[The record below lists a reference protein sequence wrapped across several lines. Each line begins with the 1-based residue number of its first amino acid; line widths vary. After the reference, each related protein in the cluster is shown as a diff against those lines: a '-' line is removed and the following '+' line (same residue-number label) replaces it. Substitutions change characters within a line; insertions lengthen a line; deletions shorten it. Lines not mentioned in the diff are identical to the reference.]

1 MIAMWTETM
10 TSAERMAALM
20 RGERPDRVPVI
31 PFLSGHAAVVC
42 GQPLAR
48 ISDDAAESFRCQ
60 ALCAEMYGH
69 DATPLYAYAS
79 AGGWEFGGEIEFPVK
94 KYSGA
99 IVVTRTPIQ
108 NEEDVAALQVP
119 DDITKA
125 GALPIALEIA
135 RRQSEAGMPVTMQIG
150 APLTWAGS
158 VIGEERMMVWMIRKP
173 DLVREVLDKVSDF
186 LIKVAEHYVAEF
198 GAERLMAFHG
208 AATETNLLI
217 SPKQFDTFSLPY
229 LQKINSR
236 VIDLGVQSFFI
247 HICGEQNKNLASWQ
261 QVPMTKQTIVSVG
274 REIALSRVMEMF
286 PEQIVAGNVDPTL
299 IQEGRAEEVL
309 EQSRECIETAKYH
322 PGGFILMAGCD
333 VPPQAPPVNVFQLVK
348 AARVY
353 GRY

>member
-1 MIAMWTETM
+1 MWCETM

-42 GQPLAR
+42 GQPIAR
-48 ISDDAAESFRCQ
+48 ICDDAAESFRCQ
-60 ALCAEMYGH
+60 ALCAELYGH

-79 AGGWEFGGEIEFPVK
+79 AGGWEFGGEIEFPTK

-108 NEEDVAALQVP
+108 SEDDVDALRVP
-119 DDITKA
+119 DDITTA

-135 RRQSEAGMPVTMQIG
+135 RRQYEAGMPVSMQIG

-158 VIGEERMMVWMIRKP
+158 VIGEERMMKWMIRRP
-173 DLVREVLDKVSDF
+173 ELVHAVLEKVSDF
-186 LIKVAEHYVAEF
+186 LIKVAEHYVATF
-198 GAERLMAFHG
+198 GADRLMAFHG
-208 AATETNLLI
+208 AATETNRLI
-217 SPKQFDTFSLPY
+217 SPKQFDAFSLPY
-229 LQKINSR
+229 LQKVNAR
-236 VIDLGVQSFFI
+236 VIELGVKSFFI

-261 QVPMTKQTIVSVG
+261 QVPMTKQTIISVG
-274 REIALSRVMEMF
+274 REIALTTAMEMF
-286 PEQIVAGNVDPTL
+286 PEQIIAGNVDPTL

-309 EQSRECIETAKYH
+309 EQCRECIDVAKHH

-348 AARVY
+348 AAREY

>member
-1 MIAMWTETM
+1 M
-10 TSAERMAALM
+10 TSGERMAALM
-20 RGERPDRVPVI
+20 RGERPDRGPVI

-42 GQPLAR
+42 GQPIAR
-48 ISDDAAESFRCQ
+48 ICDDPAESFRCQ
-60 ALCAEMYGH
+60 ALCADLYGH

-79 AGGWEFGGEIEFPVK
+79 AGGWEFGGEIEFPTK

-108 NEEDVAALQVP
+108 SEDDVAALRVP
-119 DDITKA
+119 EDVSTA

-135 RRQSEAGMPVTMQIG
+135 RLQNEAGMPVTMQIG

-158 VIGEERMMVWMIRKP
+158 VIGEERMMVWMIRRP
-173 DLVREVLDKVSDF
+173 ELVHAVLDKVSDF
-186 LIKVAEHYVAEF
+186 LVRVAEHYVAAF
-198 GAERLMAFHG
+198 GADRLMAFHG
-208 AATETNLLI
+208 AATETNRLI

-229 LQKINSR
+229 LQKINAR
-236 VIDLGVQSFFI
+236 IIDLGVKTFFI
-247 HICGEQNKNLASWQ
+247 HICGEQNKNLPSWQ
-261 QVPMTKQTIVSVG
+261 QVPMTRQTIISVG
-274 REIALSRVMEMF
+274 REIALTTAMEMF
-286 PEQIVAGNVDPTL
+286 PEQIIAGNVDPTL

-309 EQSRECIETAKYH
+309 EQCRECIDMAKHH

-348 AARVY
+348 AAREY

>member
-1 MIAMWTETM
+1 
-10 TSAERMAALM
+10 
-20 RGERPDRVPVI
+20 
-31 PFLSGHAAVVC
+31 
-42 GQPLAR
+42 
-48 ISDDAAESFRCQ
+48 
-60 ALCAEMYGH
+60 
-69 DATPLYAYAS
+69 
-79 AGGWEFGGEIEFPVK
+79 
-94 KYSGA
+94 
-99 IVVTRTPIQ
+99 
-108 NEEDVAALQVP
+108 
-119 DDITKA
+119 
-125 GALPIALEIA
+125 
-135 RRQSEAGMPVTMQIG
+135 
-150 APLTWAGS
+150 
-158 VIGEERMMVWMIRKP
+158 MMVWMIRKP

-236 VIDLGVQSFFI
+236 VIALGVQSFFI